1 MTEGTNMPKY
11 AKTRHLFHFFRLI
24 SCHTTTNDET
34 NMSIPLQKKESWTS
48 SWVIFSAVEFGNKIE
63 VSLSYDH
70 KSVINRYTL
79 EIQRFTRVDQ

>member
-1 MTEGTNMPKY
+1 MPK
-11 AKTRHLFHFFRLI
+11 LVIFFIFFDSFLVTQQLMTKLI
-24 SCHTTTNDET
+24 CQFRSK
-34 NMSIPLQKKESWTS
+34 KKESWTS